1 MDFERAREDSWEFR
15 VEHKDIRVYSAKMKN
30 TPVHGFKGIIEFP
43 VSLKRLI
50 SLFHDT
56 ASYRR
61 WVHQL
66 ASLQVLEKG
75 DNLEYVIH
83 QVINTPWPF
92 PRREVIVRTGL
103 DAEGENGIAVTM
115 KSEPDYIP
123 AKPGS
128 FRIRE
133 AYGKWVFEPLKNDV
147 VRITFIMYV
156 DPGKDVPPPMSNTA
170 MFEVPFYSLQNLRNL
185 AFDTGYNPPY
195 PEEVDEYISIGES

>member
-1 MDFERAREDSWEFR
+1 MDFEGARENSWEFR
-15 VEHKDIRVYSAKMKN
+15 VEHKNISIYSARMKN
-30 TPVHGFKGIIEFP
+30 TPLLGFKGIIAFP
-43 VSLKRLI
+43 VSLRRLI

-56 ASYRR
+56 GSYKR

-66 ASLQVLEKG
+66 SSLKVLEKG
-75 DNLEYVIH
+75 DHLEYVIH

-92 PRREVIVRTGL
+92 PKREVIVRTGL
-103 DAEGENGIAVTM
+103 DTEGDNGIAVTM

-123 AKPGS
+123 ANPGN

-133 AYGKWVFEPLKNDV
+133 TYGKWIFEPQENDV

-185 AFDTGYNPPY
+185 AFDKSYTPSY
-195 PEEVDEYISIGES
+195 PEEVDEYISIGEG